1 MYIGAMSD
9 GREINFEFEQEKDG
23 RWIAELPTLPGAL
36 CYGATKQE
44 AAVRLTALVMRILA
58 DRVEHGEEIPA
69 PFDKM
74 FAVPA

>member
-1 MYIGAMSD
+1 
-9 GREINFEFEQEKDG
+9 
-23 RWIAELPTLPGAL
+23 
-36 CYGATKQE
+36 
-44 AAVRLTALVMRILA
+44 VRLTALVMRILA